1 MISDVY
7 AFDDSREH
15 YTLTIHNAEHQEQAY
30 QIYEKYL
37 AHKISV
43 GYDVWDFKDA
53 SDKAGHKLWVRCQV
67 DRIFPMDSS
76 QENLENKIIQ
86 YQIWVWD
93 LLKVSVFR
101 FPYFE
106 PWQGK
111 VTIDG
116 INVTLEE

>member
-30 QIYEKYL
+30 QFYEKYL
-37 AHKISV
+37 THKISV

-53 SDKAGHKLWVRCQV
+53 PDKASYKLWARCQV
-67 DRIFPMDSS
+67 CRMRQVDSS
-76 QENLENKIIQ
+76 EYLENRIIH
-86 YQIWVWD
+86 YGIWVWD
-93 LLKVSVFR
+93 LLNVSVFR